1 QPLPRSGGAN
11 FLVSGNVVFVSDIHM
26 DHEVP
31 KRIERFERF
40 LFEDLPGLECRHL
53 FLLGDIFNIWYK
65 DTRVAELYGDRLL
78 DMVGRFVKAGNDLE
92 WVVGNRDFALCFDRG
107 LEVPFPLHAG
117 PIFRDLGSRRFYLCH
132 GDNLCKKD
140 YGYHLLHGAIRQRI
154 PMAAFHSLG
163 SDSQSKIVNML
174 INLTHE
180 AKKRKAQWRTEPY
193 LPFLRGLVEEGVDV
207 CIQGHKH
214 DQTYRVLESE
224 SRTGSHFILPRWFDR
239 AVGLVYEPEPDRFR
253 FFDLA

>member
-1 QPLPRSGGAN
+1 
-11 FLVSGNVVFVSDIHM
+11 VSENVVFISDIHM

-31 KRIERFERF
+31 RRIERFERF
-40 LFEDLPGLECRHL
+40 LLEDLTALGCRRL

-65 DTRVAELYGDRLL
+65 DSRVAQLYGDRLL
-78 DMVGRFVKAGNDLE
+78 TLIGKFAMEGNEVE
-92 WVVGNRDFALCFDRG
+92 WVVGNRDFALGFDPR
-107 LEVPFPLHAG
+107 LELPFPLHSG
-117 PIFRDLGSRRFYLCH
+117 PIFRQVGSRQFYLCH

-140 YGYHLLHGAIRQRI
+140 YGYHLLHGAIRQRF
-154 PMAAFHSLG
+154 PMAVFHSLG
-163 SDSQSKIVNML
+163 SDAQARIVAML

-214 DQTYRVLESE
+214 DQTYRVLEAE
-224 SRTGSHFILPRWFDR
+224 TRTGTHFILPRWFDR
-239 AVGLVYEPEPDRFR
+239 AVGLVYEPQPDRFR
-253 FFDLA
+253 FFDLP